1 MDQAEFED
9 IISHTRKSRKYRELN
24 LPEETLQDM
33 LTAEA
38 SLGGSKAEVTQ
49 RFRKKLHNVIAPYLE
64 FIDYAQETERM
75 KACFQVNLTPDQVK
89 AWALSVMQKHAST
102 RERLPNIEAFCQ
114 CLRGHINSPDR
125 ILDLA
130 CALDPLL
137 LPWLDFP
144 DETEFLA
151 YDIHQPRLDFLN
163 AFFAR
168 AYPSAHAI
176 QQDILVNPPSQP
188 ADCAFFFKEAH
199 RFEKRSPGCNRS
211 FFQALPVKLIIVS
224 LPAEDLRGH
233 HSLIAYHTQ
242 LIKEAVADLPWEL
255 EQTQVGNELIFF
267 IHKR

>member
-1 MDQAEFED
+1 M
-9 IISHTRKSRKYRELN
+9 
-24 LPEETLQDM
+24 
-33 LTAEA
+33 
-38 SLGGSKAEVTQ
+38 
-49 RFRKKLHNVIAPYLE
+49 
-64 FIDYAQETERM
+64 
-75 KACFQVNLTPDQVK
+75 
-89 AWALSVMQKHAST
+89 
-102 RERLPNIEAFCQ
+102 
-114 CLRGHINSPDR
+114 LRGHIDTPDR

-137 LPWLDFP
+137 LPWLNFP
-144 DETEFLA
+144 TETEFLA

-199 RFEKRSPGCNRS
+199 RFEKRSPGCNQS

-224 LPAEDLRGH
+224 LPTEDLRGH
-233 HSLIAYHTQ
+233 HSLVSYHTQ
-242 LIKEAVADLPWEL
+242 LIKEAIAGLPWEL